1 MGGQE
6 VGDPRK
12 PHHILEAQDVLSLLL
27 RERTARIIHQLIG
40 HAAGLRAG
48 TTVSTAPADET
59 AHETLPRVTHTEC
72 PMNKNFNL
80 HIRLVGDLLDFRQR
94 KLARKH
100 HTLESMIPQK
110 TNAIQI

>member
-1 MGGQE
+1 M
-6 VGDPRK
+6 D
-12 PHHILEAQDVLSLLL
+12 
-27 RERTARIIHQLIG
+27 
-40 HAAGLRAG
+40 
-48 TTVSTAPADET
+48 
-59 AHETLPRVTHTEC
+59 
-72 PMNKNFNL
+72 KNFDL